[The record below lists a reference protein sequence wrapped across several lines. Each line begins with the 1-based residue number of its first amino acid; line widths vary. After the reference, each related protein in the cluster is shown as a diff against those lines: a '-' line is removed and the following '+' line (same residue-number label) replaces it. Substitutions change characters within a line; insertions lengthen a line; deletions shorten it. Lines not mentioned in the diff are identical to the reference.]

1 MFHHSTNTALFL
13 SVLIATLIF
22 SLSLAGIAAAQDNTS
37 LGTGALFSNTT
48 GEDNSASGLNA
59 LFNNTTGTDNTAIG
73 AGADVSGGDLTN
85 ATAIGAAA
93 RVDASDKIRLGNG
106 AVTVIG

>member
-48 GEDNSASGLNA
+48 ARTTAPADSMRSLITPSATSTPPSGSRRSLA
-59 LFNNTTGTDNTAIG
+59 TPQAPTTPP
-73 AGADVSGGDLTN
+73 
-85 ATAIGAAA
+85 
-93 RVDASDKIRLGNG
+93 LGPEPMCLVG
-106 AVTVIG
+106 I